1 MEFSQSVKDYDILGI
16 GVSTLDLL
24 TIVQDFSVEESVQQA
39 IDAKFQG
46 GGPVATALVA
56 AAKLG
61 ARVAMID
68 SLGNDFI
75 GKSILEEFDKY
86 GVITNHIQITSGKT
100 SSIASVWI
108 RERDG
113 KRSIAYKP
121 GNSPELTDDDISLA
135 TIKKAKILHLN
146 GRHLQCCL
154 KACRLAKENGVK
166 ISFDGGGGRYRSELD
181 PLMPFIDICIVARD
195 FAEKYTRTNNVQNAA
210 QCFLDQGCELVVITD
225 GENGSHIFSKFEEN
239 FHQPAFKLEKVVDTT
254 GCGDVYHGVFLF
266 SLISG
271 LTLAQLY
278 PKGLD
283 PSDVYPIRGY
293 YSTKMGQARARE
305 GKHESL
311 TLREA
316 AKRATAAAAINTQR
330 IGGRGMLS
338 TMSEIIEFMQKNDF
352 AP

>member
-1 MEFSQSVKDYDILGI
+1 MEFSQSVKDYDIVGI

-24 TIVQDFSVEESVQQA
+24 TIVKDFSGEESVQKA

-61 ARVAMID
+61 AKVAMID
-68 SLGNDFI
+68 SVGDDLI
-75 GKSILEEFDKY
+75 GQSILEEFNKY
-86 GVITNHIQITSGKT
+86 GVITKHIQITPGKT
-100 SSIASVWI
+100 SSIASIWI
-108 RERDG
+108 REGDG
-113 KRSIAYKP
+113 QRSIVYRP
-121 GNSPELTDDDISLA
+121 GSSPELTDDCISLE

-154 KACRLAKENGVK
+154 KACSLAKENGVK

-181 PLMPFIDICIVARD
+181 PLIPFIDICIVARD
-195 FAEKYTRTNNVQNAA
+195 FAEKYTKTKNLQNAA
-210 QCFLDQGCELVVITD
+210 QCFLDRGCELVVITD
-225 GENGSHIFSKFEEN
+225 GENGSDIFSKYEEN

-283 PSDVYPIRGY
+283 PGEVSSPREPPFEGLSPFEDKHRIVWC
-293 YSTKMGQARARE
+293 KRA
-305 GKHESL
+305 SL
-311 TLREA
+311 TGQTEMLDKLEGINFFSRSTASAPATNA
-316 AKRATAAAAINTQR
+316 AVSSF
-330 IGGRGMLS
+330 LS
-338 TMSEIIEFMQKNDF
+338 
-352 AP
+352 